1 MNGWD
6 YWIAIALGY
15 VSVPIAAMLNRQ
27 GWPSKL
33 RFFVAAGLA
42 LGAAVAQLAISGI
55 EITRESLLLAF
66 GPLFTAQQATFHL
79 EVPGAGSPEVVA
91 RAEATLD
98 KPSE

>member
-6 YWIAIALGY
+6 YWVAIALGY
-15 VSVPIAAMLNRQ
+15 VSVPIAALINRN

-42 LGAAVAQLAISGI
+42 LGGAFAQLAITDI
-55 EITRESLLLAF
+55 TITRESVLLAF
-66 GPLFTAQQATFHL
+66 GPLFTAQQLTFHL
-79 EVPGAGSPEVVA
+79 EVPGAGSPAVVT

-98 KPSE
+98 TPPA